1 MGKWKRKAREL
12 EAENQEM
19 DRTIANL
26 RLDLDDRNRMID
38 VLYAGRRYEKTDGSE
53 EPGDANAH
61 GMRDLSVVIA
71 RRVQELQEW
80 RNGWRSPDPDSV
92 SGPMIPE
99 ERFCSGRG
107 VHGQYIRAISSMR
120 QWTALVASDA
130 LTCSGIAW
138 DVCGPGPWYARDAN
152 APHPCGALS

>member
-19 DRTIANL
+19 DRCIANL

-38 VLYAGRRYEKTDGSE
+38 VLYAGRRYGKTD
-53 EPGDANAH
+53 D
-61 GMRDLSVVIA
+61 
-71 RRVQELQEW
+71 
-80 RNGWRSPDPDSV
+80 
-92 SGPMIPE
+92 
-99 ERFCSGRG
+99 
-107 VHGQYIRAISSMR
+107 MR

-152 APHPCGALS
+152 VPHPCGVLS